1 PRLRDSLSTNDGE
14 IAVGWALAGLGIVMR
29 AEWDIA
35 RYLRSGRLV
44 QVLADHATTPAD
56 IHVVYPQRH
65 AATQRVQRF
74 VEHLARHF
82 DTAAPGF

>member
-1 PRLRDSLSTNDGE
+1 
-14 IAVGWALAGLGIVMR
+14 
-29 AEWDIA
+29 
-35 RYLRSGRLV
+35 V
-44 QVLADHATTPAD
+44 QVLADHATAPAD